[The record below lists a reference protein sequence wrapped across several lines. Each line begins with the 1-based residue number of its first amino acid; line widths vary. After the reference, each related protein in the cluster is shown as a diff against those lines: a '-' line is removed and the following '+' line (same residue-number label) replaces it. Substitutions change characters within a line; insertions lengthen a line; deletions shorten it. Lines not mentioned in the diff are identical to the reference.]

1 MITIKNKK
9 NGQAYCHKIRQQLKQ
24 LIMSEKDNKENQE
37 EKPMDTIQMLLGLA
51 TFAVSIYL
59 LYVVFVG

>member
-1 MITIKNKK
+1 
-9 NGQAYCHKIRQQLKQ
+9 
-24 LIMSEKDNKENQE
+24 MSEKENKENNE